1 MQTCTLVV
9 PKQLELCVLV
19 CVRMRVCTRAR
30 TLNIMFSHVCTSILT
45 SIVQR
50 DVAHAPP
57 TQQMMSRPR
66 IGVCV
71 CAFFENPQIPR
82 LCRFHQN
89 STNIAKKKVT
99 CFHETFNAYLWQHL
113 CFFAFRRRETHGFN
127 GTRWV
132 GMKSIK

>member
-19 CVRMRVCTRAR
+19 CVRMRVRMRAR

-66 IGVCV
+66 VGVRV
-71 CAFFENPQIPR
+71 CAFFENP
-82 LCRFHQN
+82 
-89 STNIAKKKVT
+89 
-99 CFHETFNAYLWQHL
+99 
-113 CFFAFRRRETHGFN
+113 
-127 GTRWV
+127 
-132 GMKSIK
+132 